1 LAKAVML
8 KQLYIGDFVLIDRVT
23 LEFGPG
29 FTVLSGETG
38 AGKSIIVSALEL
50 LLGGRGDSLLVRR
63 GAERARLEAV
73 FEGNPRTAAL
83 LDEEGIEGD
92 GNELILRREIGAD
105 GRSRCYANNRPV
117 TVASMAALAGSLVEL
132 HGQFAE
138 LPALKGRG
146 QTELLDDYAGLGE
159 LRARYEEAF
168 GRWRDLGAE
177 CKQLEASRAERGVL
191 LDGLAYMIEELESA
205 ELKHGEE
212 EALRE
217 KRGRVRHAVRIKE
230 DVEAALSLI
239 AEGDGAISSQLT
251 ELEKVLADLVE
262 VVPST
267 AGAAGRLGDVN
278 AVLDEINR
286 ELAALRAAEE
296 GEAVDL
302 EALESRL
309 ALLERLKR
317 KYGKDVAGV
326 IAHLDELRE
335 KKRDLEHADDRLA
348 DAEEELAAAA
358 EEALTQAGVLSE
370 RRRDAAEK
378 LTGQVS
384 ADLPAL
390 GMEGATFRV
399 AFVEPSRAA
408 LPREGA
414 PPLGP
419 SGAEEVVFELAANPG
434 EEMKPLARVASGGE
448 LSRVMLAVRSASAG
462 RAGTETVVFDEVD
475 TGIGGRVGHAVG
487 NRLHEVAAARQVVC
501 VTHLAQIAARA
512 DTQFYVDKE
521 VAGGRA
527 TIRVTGVDGQRR
539 LEELARM
546 LGGGKPPT
554 PTTLKYARELLDTV
568 RREAGAGAEKGV

>member
-1 LAKAVML
+1 ML
-8 KQLYIGDFVLIDRVT
+8 KQLYIEDFVLIDRVA

-29 FTVLSGETG
+29 FTVLTGETG

-83 LDEEGIEGD
+83 LEEEGIEANGD
-92 GNELILRREIGAD
+92 ELIIRREIGAD

-117 TVASMAALAGSLVEL
+117 TVAGLAGLAGSLVEL
-132 HGQFAE
+132 HGQFSE

-146 QTELLDDYAGLGE
+146 QAELLDDYGGLGE
-159 LRARYEEAF
+159 LRRRYEEAF
-168 GRWRDLGAE
+168 ARWRDLNAE
-177 CKQLEASRAERGVL
+177 CKQLEESRAERGVL
-191 LDGLAYMIEELESA
+191 VDGLAYMIQELEGA
-205 ELKHGEE
+205 ELTEGEE
-212 EALRE
+212 EELRE

-230 DVEAALSLI
+230 DVEAALALI
-239 AEGDGAISSQLT
+239 SEGDGAISSQLT
-251 ELEKVLADLVE
+251 ALEKVLADLVE
-262 VVPST
+262 VVPSA
-267 AGAAGRLGDVN
+267 AGAAGKLGDVN
-278 AVLDEINR
+278 AVFDEVNR
-286 ELAALRAAEE
+286 ELAALRSAEE

-302 EALESRL
+302 EAIEGRL

-317 KYGKDVAGV
+317 KYGKDVAGLLS
-326 IAHLDELRE
+326 HLDELRA
-335 KKRDLEHADDRLA
+335 KKRDLEQADDRLA
-348 DAEEELAAAA
+348 DAREESAATA
-358 EEALTQAGVLSE
+358 EEALTHAGELSE

-378 LTGQVS
+378 LTAQVN
-384 ADLPAL
+384 ADLPGL

-399 AFVEPSRAA
+399 AFVGPSRAA

-434 EEMKPLARVASGGE
+434 EELMPLARVASGGE

-462 RAGTETVVFDEVD
+462 RAGMGTIVFDEVD
-475 TGIGGRVGHAVG
+475 SGIAGRVGHAVG

-512 DTQFYVDKE
+512 DTQFFVDK
-521 VAGGRA
+521 VVDGDRA
-527 TIRVTGVDGQRR
+527 TITVAGVEGRAR

>member
-63 GAERARLEAV
+63 GADRARLEAV
-73 FEGNPRTAAL
+73 FEGNPRAAAL

-212 EALRE
+212 EGLRE

-230 DVEAALSLI
+230 DVEAALNLI

-267 AGAAGRLGDVN
+267 AGAAGRLADVN
-278 AVLDEINR
+278 AVLDEVNR
-286 ELAALRAAEE
+286 ELAALRAGEE

-326 IAHLDELRE
+326 IGHLDELRT
-335 KKRDLEHADDRLA
+335 KKRDLEQADDRLA

-378 LTGQVS
+378 LTAQVT

-390 GMEGATFRV
+390 GMEGAAFRA

-527 TIRVTGVDGQRR
+527 TIRVTGVEGQRR

>member
-1 LAKAVML
+1 ML
-8 KQLYIGDFVLIDRVT
+8 KQLYIEDFVLIDRVA

-29 FTVLSGETG
+29 FTVLTGETG

-63 GAERARLEAV
+63 GADRARLEAV
-73 FEGNPRTAAL
+73 FEGNPRAAAL
-83 LDEEGIEGD
+83 LDEEGIEADGD
-92 GNELILRREIGAD
+92 ELILRREIGAD

-117 TVASMAALAGSLVEL
+117 TVASLAGLAGSLVEL
-132 HGQFAE
+132 HGQFSE

-146 QTELLDDYAGLGE
+146 QTELLDDYAGLAE
-159 LRARYEEAF
+159 RRLRYEEAF
-168 GRWRDLGAE
+168 ARWRDLGAE
-177 CKQLEASRAERGVL
+177 CKQLEDSRAERGVL
-191 LDGLAYMIEELESA
+191 LDGLAYMIQELESA
-205 ELKHGEE
+205 ELREGEE
-212 EALRE
+212 EELRE

-230 DVEAALSLI
+230 DVEAALALI

-251 ELEKVLADLVE
+251 ELEKVLADLAE
-262 VVPST
+262 VVPSA
-267 AGAAGRLGDVN
+267 AGAAGRLADVN

-286 ELAALRAAEE
+286 ELAGLRAAEE

-302 EALESRL
+302 EAIESRL

-335 KKRDLEHADDRLA
+335 KKRDLEQADDRLA
-348 DAEEELAAAA
+348 DAEEERAAAA
-358 EEALTQAGVLSE
+358 EEALTQAGELSE

-378 LTGQVS
+378 LTAQVK

-390 GMEGATFRV
+390 GMEGAAFRV
-399 AFVEPSRAA
+399 GFVEPSRAA

-462 RAGTETVVFDEVD
+462 RAGMETIVFDEVD

-512 DTQFYVDKE
+512 DTQFYVDKVVE
-521 VAGGRA
+521 GGRA
-527 TIRVTGVDGQRR
+527 TIRVTGVDGRLR

>member
-1 LAKAVML
+1 ML
-8 KQLYIGDFVLIDRVT
+8 KQLYIEDFVLIDRVA

-29 FTVLSGETG
+29 FTVLTGETG

-63 GAERARLEAV
+63 GADRARLEAV
-73 FEGNPRTAAL
+73 FEGNPRAAAL
-83 LDEEGIEGD
+83 LDEEGIEADGD
-92 GNELILRREIGAD
+92 ELILRREIGAD

-117 TVASMAALAGSLVEL
+117 TVASLAGLAGSLVEL
-132 HGQFAE
+132 HGQFSE

-146 QTELLDDYAGLGE
+146 QTELLDDYAGLAE
-159 LRARYEEAF
+159 RRLRYEEAF
-168 GRWRDLGAE
+168 ARWRDLGAE
-177 CKQLEASRAERGVL
+177 CKQLEDSRAERGVL
-191 LDGLAYMIEELESA
+191 LDGLAYMIQELESA
-205 ELKHGEE
+205 ELREGEE
-212 EALRE
+212 EELRE

-230 DVEAALSLI
+230 DVEAALALI

-251 ELEKVLADLVE
+251 ELEKVLADLAE
-262 VVPST
+262 VVPSA
-267 AGAAGRLGDVN
+267 AGAAGRLADVN

-286 ELAALRAAEE
+286 ELAGLRAAEE

-302 EALESRL
+302 EAIESRL

-326 IAHLDELRE
+326 IAHLDELRA
-335 KKRDLEHADDRLA
+335 KKRDLEQADDRLA
-348 DAEEELAAAA
+348 DAEEERAAAA
-358 EEALTQAGVLSE
+358 EEALTQAGELSE

-378 LTGQVS
+378 LTAQVK

-390 GMEGATFRV
+390 GMEGAAFRV
-399 AFVEPSRAA
+399 GFVEPSRAA

-462 RAGTETVVFDEVD
+462 RAGMETIVFDEVD

-512 DTQFYVDKE
+512 DTQFYVDKVVE
-521 VAGGRA
+521 GGRA
-527 TIRVTGVDGQRR
+527 TIRVTGVDGRLR

>member
-1 LAKAVML
+1 ML
-8 KQLYIGDFVLIDRVT
+8 KQLYIEDFVLIDRVA

-29 FTVLSGETG
+29 FTVLTGETG

-63 GAERARLEAV
+63 GADRARLEAV
-73 FEGNPRTAAL
+73 FEGNPRAAAL
-83 LDEEGIEGD
+83 LDEEGIEADGD
-92 GNELILRREIGAD
+92 ELILRREIGAD

-117 TVASMAALAGSLVEL
+117 TVASLAGLAGSLVEL
-132 HGQFAE
+132 HGQFSE

-146 QTELLDDYAGLGE
+146 QTELLDDYAGLAE
-159 LRARYEEAF
+159 QRLRYEEAF
-168 GRWRDLGAE
+168 ARWRDLGAE
-177 CKQLEASRAERGVL
+177 CKQLEDSRAERGVL
-191 LDGLAYMIEELESA
+191 LDGLAYMIQELESA
-205 ELKHGEE
+205 ELREGEE
-212 EALRE
+212 EELRE

-230 DVEAALSLI
+230 DVEAALALI

-251 ELEKVLADLVE
+251 ELEKVLADLAE
-262 VVPST
+262 VVPSA
-267 AGAAGRLGDVN
+267 AGAAGRLADVN

-286 ELAALRAAEE
+286 ELAGLRAAEE

-302 EALESRL
+302 EAIESRL

-335 KKRDLEHADDRLA
+335 KKRDLEQADDRLA
-348 DAEEELAAAA
+348 DAEEERAAAA
-358 EEALTQAGVLSE
+358 EEALTQAGELSE

-378 LTGQVS
+378 LTAQVK

-390 GMEGATFRV
+390 GMEGAAFRV
-399 AFVEPSRAA
+399 GFVEPSRAA

-462 RAGTETVVFDEVD
+462 RAGMETIVFDEVD

-512 DTQFYVDKE
+512 DTQFYVDKVVE
-521 VAGGRA
+521 GGRA
-527 TIRVTGVDGQRR
+527 TIRVTGVDGRLR

>member
-1 LAKAVML
+1 ML
-8 KQLYIGDFVLIDRVT
+8 KQLYIEDFVLIDRVA

-29 FTVLSGETG
+29 FTVLTGETG

-63 GAERARLEAV
+63 GADRARLEAV
-73 FEGNPRTAAL
+73 FEGNPRAAAL
-83 LDEEGIEGD
+83 LDEEGIEAD
-92 GNELILRREIGAD
+92 GGELILRREIGAD

-117 TVASMAALAGSLVEL
+117 TVASLAALAGSLVEL
-132 HGQFAE
+132 HGQFSE

-146 QTELLDDYAGLGE
+146 QTELLDDYAGLAE
-159 LRARYEEAF
+159 QRLRYEEAF
-168 GRWRDLGAE
+168 ARWRDLGAE
-177 CKQLEASRAERGVL
+177 CKQLEDSRAERGVL
-191 LDGLAYMIEELESA
+191 LDGLAYMIQELESA
-205 ELKHGEE
+205 ELREGEE
-212 EALRE
+212 EELRE

-230 DVEAALSLI
+230 DVEAALALI

-251 ELEKVLADLVE
+251 ELEKVLADLAE
-262 VVPST
+262 VVPSA
-267 AGAAGRLGDVN
+267 AGAAGRLADVN

-286 ELAALRAAEE
+286 ELAGLRAAEE

-302 EALESRL
+302 EAIESRL

-326 IAHLDELRE
+326 IAHLDELRA
-335 KKRDLEHADDRLA
+335 KKRDLEQADDRLA
-348 DAEEELAAAA
+348 DAEEERAAAA
-358 EEALTQAGVLSE
+358 QEALTQAGELSE

-378 LTGQVS
+378 LTAQVK

-390 GMEGATFRV
+390 GMEGAAFRV
-399 AFVEPSRAA
+399 GFVEPSRAA

-462 RAGTETVVFDEVD
+462 RAGMETIVFDEVD

-512 DTQFYVDKE
+512 DTQFYVDKVVE
-521 VAGGRA
+521 GGRA
-527 TIRVTGVDGQRR
+527 TIRVTGVDGRLR

>member
-1 LAKAVML
+1 ML
-8 KQLYIGDFVLIDRVT
+8 KQLYIEDFVLIDRVV

-29 FTVLSGETG
+29 FTVLTGETG

-63 GAERARLEAV
+63 GADRARLEAV
-73 FEGNPRTAAL
+73 FEGNPRAAAL
-83 LDEEGIEGD
+83 LDEEGIEADGD
-92 GNELILRREIGAD
+92 ELILRREIGAD

-117 TVASMAALAGSLVEL
+117 TVASLAGLAGSLVEL
-132 HGQFAE
+132 HGQFSE

-146 QTELLDDYAGLGE
+146 QTELLDDYAGLAE
-159 LRARYEEAF
+159 RRLRYEEAF
-168 GRWRDLGAE
+168 ARWRDLGAE
-177 CKQLEASRAERGVL
+177 CKQLEDSRAERGVL
-191 LDGLAYMIEELESA
+191 LDGLAYMIQELESA
-205 ELKHGEE
+205 ELREGEE
-212 EALRE
+212 EELRE

-230 DVEAALSLI
+230 DVEAALALI

-251 ELEKVLADLVE
+251 ELEKVLADLAE
-262 VVPST
+262 VVPSA
-267 AGAAGRLGDVN
+267 AGAAGRLADVN

-286 ELAALRAAEE
+286 ELAGLRAAEE

-302 EALESRL
+302 EAIESRL

-335 KKRDLEHADDRLA
+335 KKRDLEQADDRLA
-348 DAEEELAAAA
+348 DAEEERAAAA
-358 EEALTQAGVLSE
+358 EEALTQAGELSE

-378 LTGQVS
+378 LTAQVK

-390 GMEGATFRV
+390 GMEGAAFRV
-399 AFVEPSRAA
+399 GFVEPSRAA

-462 RAGTETVVFDEVD
+462 RAGMETIVFDEVD

-512 DTQFYVDKE
+512 DTQFYVDKVVE
-521 VAGGRA
+521 GGRA
-527 TIRVTGVDGQRR
+527 TIRVTGVDGRLR

>member
-1 LAKAVML
+1 ML
-8 KQLYIGDFVLIDRVT
+8 KQLYIEDFVLIDRVA

-29 FTVLSGETG
+29 FTVLTGETG

-63 GAERARLEAV
+63 GADRARLEAV
-73 FEGNPRTAAL
+73 FEGNPRAAAL
-83 LDEEGIEGD
+83 LDEEGIEAD
-92 GNELILRREIGAD
+92 GGELILRREIGAD

-117 TVASMAALAGSLVEL
+117 TVASLAGLAGSLVEL
-132 HGQFAE
+132 HGQFSE

-146 QTELLDDYAGLGE
+146 QTELLDDYAGLAE
-159 LRARYEEAF
+159 QRLRYEEAF
-168 GRWRDLGAE
+168 ARWRDLGAE
-177 CKQLEASRAERGVL
+177 CKQLEDSRAERGVL
-191 LDGLAYMIEELESA
+191 LDGLAYMIQELESA
-205 ELKHGEE
+205 ELREGEE
-212 EALRE
+212 EELRE

-230 DVEAALSLI
+230 DVEAALALI

-251 ELEKVLADLVE
+251 ELEKVLADLAE
-262 VVPST
+262 VVPSA
-267 AGAAGRLGDVN
+267 AGAAGRLADVN

-286 ELAALRAAEE
+286 ELAGLRAAEE

-302 EALESRL
+302 EAIESRL

-335 KKRDLEHADDRLA
+335 KKRDLEQADDRLA
-348 DAEEELAAAA
+348 DAEEERAAAA
-358 EEALTQAGVLSE
+358 EEALTQAGELSE

-378 LTGQVS
+378 LTAQVK

-390 GMEGATFRV
+390 GMEGAAFRV
-399 AFVEPSRAA
+399 GFVEPSRAA

-462 RAGTETVVFDEVD
+462 RAGMETIVFDEVD

-512 DTQFYVDKE
+512 DTQFYVDKVVE
-521 VAGGRA
+521 GGRA
-527 TIRVTGVDGQRR
+527 TIRVTGVDGRLR

>member
-1 LAKAVML
+1 ML
-8 KQLYIGDFVLIDRVT
+8 KQLYIEDFVLIDRVT

-29 FTVLSGETG
+29 FTVLTGETG

-63 GAERARLEAV
+63 GADRARLEAV
-73 FEGNPRTAAL
+73 FEGNPRAAAL

-92 GNELILRREIGAD
+92 GDELILRREIGAD

-117 TVASMAALAGSLVEL
+117 TVASLAALAGSLVEL
-132 HGQFAE
+132 HGQFSE

-146 QTELLDDYAGLGE
+146 QTELLDDYGGLTE

-168 GRWRDLGAE
+168 ARWRELSAE
-177 CKQLEASRAERGVL
+177 CKQLEESRAERGVL
-191 LDGLAYMIEELESA
+191 LDGLAYMVEELEAA

-212 EALRE
+212 EELRE

-230 DVEAALSLI
+230 DVEAALALT

-251 ELEKVLADLVE
+251 ELEKVLADLAE
-262 VVPST
+262 VVPSA

-278 AVLDEINR
+278 AVLDEVNR
-286 ELAALRAAEE
+286 ELAALRAVEE

-302 EALESRL
+302 EAIESRL

-326 IAHLDELRE
+326 IAHLDELRA
-335 KKRDLEHADDRLA
+335 KKRELERADDRLA

-358 EEALTQAGVLSE
+358 EQALTQAGELTE

-378 LTGQVS
+378 LTAQVN

-414 PPLGP
+414 PLLGP

-434 EEMKPLARVASGGE
+434 EELKPLARVASGGE

-462 RAGTETVVFDEVD
+462 RAGMGTIVFDEVD
-475 TGIGGRVGHAVG
+475 TGIAGRVGHAVG
-487 NRLHEVAAARQVVC
+487 NRLREVAAARQVVC

-512 DTQFYVDKE
+512 DTQFFVDKVVE
-521 VAGGRA
+521 GGRA
-527 TIRVTGVDGQRR
+527 TITVAGVDGPPR

-568 RREAGAGAEKGV
+568 RREASAGAEKGV